1 MEKFDTNK
9 NFVSCSGLYTRKTL
23 HIICILKF
31 SGLLAYYNIIVRVHF
46 MLLPSGFYF
55 DCALE
60 GITGRLV
67 PIRETEGDYIVFIV
81 VVNYVPTLFPIV
93 IVR

>member
-1 MEKFDTNK
+1 
-9 NFVSCSGLYTRKTL
+9 
-23 HIICILKF
+23 
-31 SGLLAYYNIIVRVHF
+31 

-67 PIRETEGDYIVFIV
+67 PIRETEGDYINSLYRCRKLYPNFVSEIF
-81 VVNYVPTLFPIV
+81 LSLL
-93 IVR
+93 